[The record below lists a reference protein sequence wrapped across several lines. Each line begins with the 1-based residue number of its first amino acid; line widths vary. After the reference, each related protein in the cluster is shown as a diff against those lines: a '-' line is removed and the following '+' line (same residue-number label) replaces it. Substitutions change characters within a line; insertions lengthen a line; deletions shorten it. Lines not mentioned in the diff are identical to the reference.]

1 MEACATVVK
10 ELSDEELVAND
21 PIALDAPIN
30 NACPPVD
37 FTTGGIPETCSI
49 GDAPRYVLN
58 ATTPKDVVMG
68 ISFARKNNIRLVV
81 RNTGH
86 DLLGR

>member
-1 MEACATVVK
+1 MK

-21 PIALDAPIN
+21 PIALDTPISN
-30 NACPPVD
+30 FCPPVD
-37 FTTGGIPETCSI
+37 FATGGIPGNCSI
-49 GDAPRYVLN
+49 GDAPRYVVN
-58 ATTPKDVVMG
+58 ATTPEDVSKGVA
-68 ISFARKNNIRLVV
+68 FARKHNIRLVV